1 MRLWY
6 SGVGF
11 VVGEDLCA
19 RRVGGHVKFG
29 RAPGWVSLGILLKY
43 PQKWPRVAI
52 KTYYPMAQSGLKTYY
67 DPPTEENPRK
77 AQSGPPL
84 ERHILGF
91 LLGVGRTG
99 GGWGG
104 IIWGDW

>member
-1 MRLWY
+1 MGIVGDFTKIPPKMVQ
-6 SGVGF
+6 SG
-11 VVGEDLCA
+11 L
-19 RRVGGHVKFG
+19 
-29 RAPGWVSLGILLKY
+29 
-43 PQKWPRVAI
+43 